1 VQTIFED
8 DENNER
14 TIGNISWRIMPS
26 ATATV
31 RAGTTWSIQDS
42 WTLQNDG
49 ILNIDGT
56 VINFDQFINKGT
68 INNYSGNTLD
78 NRGTLTNDGTINNE
92 ANGKIRNTGI
102 IDNDNGTIDNT
113 KGGAFESVQTA
124 SEIGGTIK
132 GDVEPINTGNPSSGG
147 GCNAG
152 FGLFGLLLAGLVM
165 RGYRKV

>member
-31 RAGTTWSIQDS
+31 RAGTTWSILDS

-49 ILNIDGT
+49 ILNIYGT
-56 VINFDQFINKGT
+56 VINFDQFTNEGT
-68 INNYSGNTLD
+68 INNRSGNTLD
-78 NRGTLTNDGTINNE
+78 NRGTLTNEGTIINHT
-92 ANGKIRNTGI
+92 NGKIRNTGI
-102 IDNDNGTIDNT
+102 IDNNGTITNN
-113 KGGAFESVQTA
+113 GEFQSVQTA
-124 SEIGGTIK
+124 EEMGVIDGSNPVQLIDNAPPSGG
-132 GDVEPINTGNPSSGG
+132 GG

-152 FGLFGLLLAGLVM
+152 YGLLGLLPLAVCVA
-165 RGYRKV
+165 RRRTTA